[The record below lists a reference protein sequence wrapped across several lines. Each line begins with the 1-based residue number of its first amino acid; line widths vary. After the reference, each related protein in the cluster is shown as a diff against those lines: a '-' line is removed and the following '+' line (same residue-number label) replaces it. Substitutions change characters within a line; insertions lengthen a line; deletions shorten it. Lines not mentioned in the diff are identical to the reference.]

1 MSANGI
7 WTEKYRPQTLKEITD
22 QEETVERLKR
32 FVATKSIPHMLFAGP
47 PGTGKTTAA
56 ICLAKELF
64 GPGSFRSNFIELNA
78 SDERGI
84 ETIRTRVKD
93 FARTSPIGEFPY
105 KIICLDEADNLTSDA
120 QQALRRTM
128 EIFSHN
134 CRFILICN
142 YSSKI
147 IEPIQSRCA
156 IFRFQRISEEKIKE
170 RLLYIAE
177 KEKVSISG
185 KGLDAI
191 VYITEGDLRRAINL
205 LQTSAALN
213 EEITEEIV
221 FKVAGRAHPAEIRK
235 MLTLSLEGKFKEA
248 RDTLYNL
255 MTRYGVSAS
264 DILQQVHREILN
276 MDIEEERKTALLDY
290 VGEVDFRLSEGAHPD
305 VQLSAL
311 LAKFSLFGAV

>member
-7 WTEKYRPQTLKEITD
+7 WTEKYRPQTLKEIAD